1 MAHAHC
7 NTYDR
12 PFEATIEYLRGGTE
26 IHLTD
31 GIFRI
36 ALTVEEAIALAN
48 DITIAIEELKKKERE
63 CGLQPSQ

>member
-1 MAHAHC
+1 MAHAHF
-7 NTYDR
+7 NTYHR
-12 PFEATIEYLRGGTE
+12 SFEAKIEFLREGTE

-63 CGLQPSQ
+63 RGIQPSQ